1 MEALGKGNIRN
12 MLRDYLYG
20 EIEDYISSCRGIGCP
35 EGWRS
40 EVRGIARRALELLFT
55 HDEAEITEVEQYG
68 TSLRFT
74 YILRGY
80 GMGEAANVE
89 FERDGYDY
97 LRIRFSVLRDG
108 RVSAMATYERQDGDV
123 SLNYRRQNGEFVYVR
138 GDTETAIS
146 GISVVWAV

>member
-1 MEALGKGNIRN
+1 MESLGKGNIRN

-20 EIEDYISSCRGIGCP
+20 EIEDYISSCRGIGCT

-89 FERDGYDY
+89 FERDG
-97 LRIRFSVLRDG
+97 
-108 RVSAMATYERQDGDV
+108 RVSTMATYERQDGDV
-123 SLNYRRQNGEFVYVR
+123 SLSYRRQNGEFVYVR

-146 GISVVWAV
+146 GISVV

>member
-80 GMGEAANVE
+80 GMGEAANAGQLRL
-89 FERDGYDY
+89 FDGI
-97 LRIRFSVLRDG
+97 LVLRDG
-108 RVSAMATYERQDGDV
+108 RVSTMATYERQDGDV
-123 SLNYRRQNGEFVYVR
+123 SLSYRRQNGEFVYVR
-138 GDTETAIS
+138 G
-146 GISVVWAV
+146 

>member
-35 EGWRS
+35 EGWRL
-40 EVRGIARRALELLFT
+40 EVRGIARWALELLFT

-89 FERDGYDY
+89 FERDG
-97 LRIRFSVLRDG
+97 
-108 RVSAMATYERQDGDV
+108 RVSTMATYERQDGDV
-123 SLNYRRQNGEFVYVR
+123 SLSYRRQNGEFVYVR
-138 GDTETAIS
+138 G
-146 GISVVWAV
+146 